1 MKKTIN
7 ILLSAGLAA
16 SVLTGCGN
24 GGNTKTATSA
34 DSTKT
39 AQTEAPKPQGVILDT
54 DLGSSTDDV
63 VLLTCLYHLMDQNVV
78 DLKAIMVNREG
89 AVNARFADMM
99 NTYYKHTEVPVAMVQ
114 HGKKDPRVFIDY
126 WKVSDPK
133 TYTDEP
139 TLATTMTDE
148 QIAQLPDGY
157 KLYRKILASADD
169 NSMIIFSIGFASN
182 LAHLLES
189 QADEYSQLSGVDL
202 VKQKVKAIYL
212 QAGHFGKGMEP
223 DYNFSQD
230 AEHAKVFMKLCPA
243 PMYFSPQEAGDMF
256 DYKIPDMLSDLE
268 QAGDTLS
275 PLYHCYKHHNCDTG
289 QRMWDVITMIQ
300 WLHPDLFDL
309 NGPTELT
316 MDDEMYFHEGEK
328 TATSNRYWMF
338 PKEGANDKIMEL
350 IRRYASN

>member
-1 MKKTIN
+1 MKKSLCL
-7 ILLSAGLAA
+7 LLSATMIG
-16 SVLTGCGN
+16 SVITGCGN
-24 GGNTKTATSA
+24 GGTKSNEQELK
-34 DSTKT
+34 DSTQ
-39 AQTEAPKPQGVILDT
+39 AQTPASVILDT

-63 VLLTCLYHLMDQNVV
+63 VTLACLYNLMNDGVI

-89 AVNARFADMM
+89 EVNAKFADMM
-99 NTYYKHTEVPVAMVQ
+99 NTYYKHTEVPIGMVQ

-126 WKVSDPK
+126 WKVADPD

-139 TLATTMTDE
+139 RLPRTLSDD
-148 QIAQLPDGY
+148 QIAQLPDSY
-157 KLYRKILASADD
+157 KLYRKILSEAND
-169 NSMIIFSIGFASN
+169 NSITILSIGFASN

-189 QADEYSQLSGVDL
+189 EADEYSQLNGVDL
-202 VKQKVKAIYL
+202 VRQKVKAIYL

-230 AEHAKVFMKLCPA
+230 ADHAKVFMRLCPA

-256 DYKIPDMLSDLE
+256 DYAIPDMLADLE
-268 QAGDTLS
+268 KTGNTES

-289 QRMWDVITMIQ
+289 QRMWDVITLIQ
-300 WLHPDLFDL
+300 WLHPEFFDL
-309 NGPTELT
+309 NGPSELT

-338 PKEGANDKIMEL
+338 PKEGANEGIMEL
-350 IRRYASN
+350 IRRYATK